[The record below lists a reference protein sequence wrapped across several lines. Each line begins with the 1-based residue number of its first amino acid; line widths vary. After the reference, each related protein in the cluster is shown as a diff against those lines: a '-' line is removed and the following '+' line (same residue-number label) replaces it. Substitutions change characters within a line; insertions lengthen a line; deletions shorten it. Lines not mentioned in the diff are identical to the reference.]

1 MPSKLPLDTL
11 IEMARDSTDKA
22 ARVLGE
28 LSAQRQ
34 HAARQL
40 EMLREYRQDYLQRL
54 QSALQSGL
62 SAADCHNYQRFIATL
77 DEAIAQQLVA
87 LERADAQLADGR
99 LAWQRE
105 KRRLSSF
112 DTLLG
117 REQRAQ
123 AVRDMRREQRAN
135 DEYSN
140 RLTRRHAGM
149 H

>member
-140 RLTRRHAGM
+140 RLTRRHADM